1 MNSPKGLLDRLILTT
16 LDQSLNSSSS
26 DAVRS
31 NQNISAKNTSRNANY
46 GDVNRSSNSSDNNS
60 SNSSYPTASSIQQNR
75 VIDQISINVRTSMK
89 AKDSS
94 GSEDSSL
101 FYNVE
106 DELRS
111 SILQL
116 SLLDVNMDKLPNSKL

>member
-1 MNSPKGLLDRLILTT
+1 
-16 LDQSLNSSSS
+16 
-26 DAVRS
+26 
-31 NQNISAKNTSRNANY
+31 
-46 GDVNRSSNSSDNNS
+46 
-60 SNSSYPTASSIQQNR
+60 
-75 VIDQISINVRTSMK
+75 MK
-89 AKDSS
+89 AKDSSGS

-101 FYNVE
+101 FYDIE

>member
-1 MNSPKGLLDRLILTT
+1 
-16 LDQSLNSSSS
+16 
-26 DAVRS
+26 
-31 NQNISAKNTSRNANY
+31 
-46 GDVNRSSNSSDNNS
+46 
-60 SNSSYPTASSIQQNR
+60 
-75 VIDQISINVRTSMK
+75 MK
-89 AKDSS
+89 AKDSL

-116 SLLDVNMDKLPNSKL
+116 SLLDINMDKLPNSKLKHNTHMS